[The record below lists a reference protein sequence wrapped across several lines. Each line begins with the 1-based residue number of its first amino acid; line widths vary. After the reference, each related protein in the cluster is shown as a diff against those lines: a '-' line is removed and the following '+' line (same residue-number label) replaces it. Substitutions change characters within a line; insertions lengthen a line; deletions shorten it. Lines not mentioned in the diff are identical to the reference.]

1 MRAAIA
7 AAGLLLAL
15 QAPTTLACGY
25 CVEDKIAA
33 VYDHAAVARAL
44 GRKHYVVFFHI
55 DGALTPGE
63 STRRV
68 LETIAESTEGV
79 DKGSARASV
88 ESASLAVAFDPRRTS
103 FAAVQKA
110 LERRLAAN
118 KLSLLPMRVMDRPA
132 EMKTVNR

>member
-1 MRAAIA
+1 M
-7 AAGLLLAL
+7 
-15 QAPTTLACGY
+15 
-25 CVEDKIAA
+25 
-33 VYDHAAVARAL
+33 
-44 GRKHYVVFFHI
+44 FFHI
-55 DGALTPGE
+55 DGPIAAGHE
-63 STRRV
+63 SRRV